1 MKTNKLRL
9 LLALA
14 GLLVTENP
22 LGAAPGNLRENG
34 PSASFTPNYANGL
47 KQNEQAQDAFFTEGR
62 GTLEVQKKAA
72 AAATINTVNNF

>member
-62 GTLEVQKKAA
+62 GTLEVQKKSGSSCHYKKL
-72 AAATINTVNNF
+72 TK